1 MQLENE
7 AHDLERIAKAFRLI
21 SKEISSG
28 GLANALLGIAIENS
42 GAVRGSVL
50 LSGELLAKANASF
63 PRKKAQR
70 RAYPRCKPR
79 GATPP
84 GKIREPA
91 RHPKG
96 GLHQT
101 LTQVRSSVTLL

>member
-1 MQLENE
+1 MQLENA

-28 GLANALLGIAIENS
+28 GLANALLSVAIENF

-50 LSGELLAKANASF
+50 LSGELLTKANSSF
-63 PRKKAQR
+63 PREKAR
-70 RAYPRCKPR
+70 RRPRCKPR

-84 GKIREPA
+84 GKLSESA
-91 RHPKG
+91 RYPKG
-96 GLHQT
+96 DLHRT

>member
-7 AHDLERIAKAFRLI
+7 ARDLERIAKAFRLI

-28 GLANALLGIAIENS
+28 GLANALLGVAIENF

-63 PRKKAQR
+63 PREKAQR

-84 GKIREPA
+84 GKISEPA

-96 GLHQT
+96 GLHRT

>member
-1 MQLENE
+1 MQLENA

-21 SKEISSG
+21 SKEISSS
-28 GLANALLGIAIENS
+28 GLANALLGVAIENF

-50 LSGELLAKANASF
+50 LSGELVAKANASF
-63 PRKKAQR
+63 PRAKAQR

-84 GKIREPA
+84 GKLSESA
-91 RHPKG
+91 RYPKG
-96 GLHQT
+96 DLHRT

>member
-21 SKEISSG
+21 SKEIGYG
-28 GLANALLGIAIENS
+28 GLANAFLGVAIENS
-42 GAVRGSVL
+42 GAVRGNVL

-63 PRKKAQR
+63 LRERAQR
-70 RAYPRCKPR
+70 RTYPRCKPR

-84 GKIREPA
+84 GKLSESA

-96 GLHQT
+96 GLHR
-101 LTQVRSSVTLL
+101 TQVRSSVTLL